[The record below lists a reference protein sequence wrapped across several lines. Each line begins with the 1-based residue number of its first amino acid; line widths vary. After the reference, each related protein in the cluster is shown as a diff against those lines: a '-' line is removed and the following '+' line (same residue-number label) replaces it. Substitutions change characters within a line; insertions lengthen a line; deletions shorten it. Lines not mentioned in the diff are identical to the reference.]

1 MYALR
6 NSCDAVSLIVSLD
19 FYLVKVLKQV
29 KWTSTNFQ
37 YKI

>member
-19 FYLVKVLKQV
+19 FYLVKVLKQEPG
-29 KWTSTNFQ
+29 
-37 YKI
+37 